1 MNCLHQARSGLPH
14 RVLVAG
20 AGGPL
25 QLQHSCVPLHPE
37 AGGPGVD
44 QRGHRALGAGGGL
57 VQQHCLERGT
67 TQL

>member
-1 MNCLHQARSGLPH
+1 MNCSNQARSGLPN
-14 RVLVAG
+14 RILVAG

-25 QLQHSCVPLHPE
+25 QFQHSCVPLHPE

-44 QRGHRALGAGGGL
+44 QCRDCALGAGGGL

-67 TQL
+67 TEL